1 MPLNKLRPKSLN
13 DSSVSSISES
23 TYADDP
29 VDTDDLDENDESGQ
43 NILLNIISQL
53 KPGCDLS
60 RITLP
65 TFILEKKSM
74 LERITNIESSS
85 WGTFYLLLGFAKQAA
100 SILHLGT
107 NQSSSSRIGVFL
119 YDTRIQYK
127 G

>member
-74 LERITNIESSS
+74 LERITNQLQFPDLVLDAHQE
-85 WGTFYLLLGFAKQAA
+85 K
-100 SILHLGT
+100 
-107 NQSSSSRIGVFL
+107 
-119 YDTRIQYK
+119 D
-127 G
+127 